1 VVTAIIKIKNK
12 VESHSRWFGD
22 VGRRPAGHRCTMRV
36 DQVKNCVIIRD
47 KDGSRKLKDKLF
59 RGI

>member
-1 VVTAIIKIKNK
+1 MG
-12 VESHSRWFGD
+12 EGD
-22 VGRRPAGHRCTMRV
+22 PQAVDATMRV
-36 DQVKNCVIIRD
+36 DQVKHCVIIRD